1 MTSDER
7 ALRRHPANQGVQGP
21 PADALQEAADRGSDT
36 AARSGWDRNRI
47 RTILYWAT
55 TIVIVLE
62 LAAGSVWNLLPIE
75 WIVAQLRHLGY
86 PHFLAYILGAW
97 QAAAAVVI
105 IVPRFA
111 MLKEWAYAGS
121 FFLWSGAV
129 VSHLIVGD
137 SPDLWGVPLMFGVC
151 AIASWAL
158 RPADRKLPQTPLRR
172 HRPTDA
178 GIVGARSLESR
189 PHPVET
195 SLRAWAVSLGLLV
208 ALYVFSFLTLPV
220 IEPVMYE
227 RAVELGWINP

>member
-1 MTSDER
+1 MTTDER
-7 ALRRHPANQGVQGP
+7 ALRRHPAEHGVQGP
-21 PADALQEAADRGSDT
+21 PTKALQDAANQESD
-36 AARSGWDRNRI
+36 AATRSGWDRNRI

-62 LAAGSVWNLLPIE
+62 LASGSVWNLLPIE

-86 PHFLAYILGAW
+86 PRFLAYILGAW
-97 QAAAAVVI
+97 QVAAAVVI
-105 IVPRFA
+105 IVPGFA
-111 MLKEWAYAGS
+111 LIKEWAYAGS

-158 RPADRKLPQTPLRR
+158 RPADRRLPETQLR
-172 HRPTDA
+172 HYRPADA
-178 GIVGARSLESR
+178 GPAGARSRESR
-189 PHPVET
+189 PRAFET
-195 SLRAWAVSLGLLV
+195 GPRAWAVSLGLLV
-208 ALYVFSFLTLPV
+208 VLYAVSFLTLAAV
-220 IEPVMYE
+220 EPVMYE